1 MIIYNSM
8 IIWIAACGIFYS
20 ILNKNHKIATAE
32 NATNKIPIFVA
43 IITFGYI
50 IFWAGIRT
58 DIADTRAYINMYETM
73 TDSFSSIPGFW
84 TADNKSPGFDTLAI
98 IFKCIISDNYHY
110 WLMFIAMI
118 SGFSVMYTVWKHS
131 DDFFYSAFLFVVTTN
146 FAWMLNGIRQFLVV
160 SILFALSDWII
171 ERKTWRYIA
180 VVLLL
185 STIHFTALIMIP
197 IYFIAREK
205 PFGTKVVLFVIALFL
220 AIIFLEPFV
229 NMLELFL
236 EETQYGGFSEQF
248 ANDDGV
254 NPIRVLVAVIPSV
267 IAFMSR
273 KKINHINDRLFDL
286 CINMSLISAGLY
298 LLGVFTS
305 GILFGRFPIYCE
317 LYNIILLPSLFKR
330 CFSKNNTIIMYV
342 LCTICFLMFYF
353 LQMKGNYYISDL
365 TGLISG
371 TTQID
376 VLQ

>member
-1 MIIYNSM
+1 M

-20 ILNKNHKIATAE
+20 ILNKKHKIAAAE
-32 NATNKIPIFVA
+32 NATNKIPILLA

-98 IFKCIISDNYHY
+98 IFKCVISDNYHY

-131 DDFFYSAFLFVVTTN
+131 DNFFYSAFLFVVTTN

-171 ERKTWRYIA
+171 ERKTWRYII
-180 VVLLL
+180 VVLIL

-197 IYFIAREK
+197 IYFIATEK
-205 PFGTKVVLFVIALFL
+205 PFGTKMVLFVIALFL

-267 IAFMSR
+267 IAFLSR
-273 KKINHINDRLFDL
+273 KKINHINDRLLDL

-317 LYNIILLPSLFKR
+317 LYNIILLPALFKR
-330 CFSKNNTIIMYV
+330 CFGKNNAIIMYV
-342 LCTICFLMFYF
+342 LCAVGFLLYYF
-353 LQMKGNYYISDL
+353 LQMKDYYYISDL

>member
-8 IIWIAACGIFYS
+8 IIWIVVCSVFYS
-20 ILNKNHKIATAE
+20 VLNKNRNIASTE
-32 NATNKIPIFVA
+32 NTNAKIPIFVA

-50 IFWAGIRT
+50 IFWAGIRS
-58 DIADTRAYINMYETM
+58 DIADTNTYINMYNALPNKL
-73 TDSFSSIPGFW
+73 SSISEFWISDNKAPGF
-84 TADNKSPGFDTLAI
+84 NTLAV
-98 IFKCIISDNYHY
+98 IFKCIVSDNYHF
-110 WLMFIAMI
+110 WLMFIAMV

-131 DDFFYSAFLFVVTTN
+131 DNFFYSAFLFIVTIN
-146 FAWMLNGIRQFLVV
+146 FTWLLNGIRQFLVV

-171 ERKTWRYIA
+171 ERKTWRYIIA
-180 VVLLL
+180 VLIL

-197 IYFIAREK
+197 IYFIATEK
-205 PFGTKVVLFVIALFL
+205 PFGLRIILFIIALLL
-220 AIIFLEPFV
+220 AIVFLEPFI

-236 EETQYGGFSEQF
+236 EETLYGGFSEQF

-273 KKINHINDRLFDL
+273 KKINHINDRLLDL

-317 LYNIILLPSLFKR
+317 LYNILLLPTLFKK
-330 CFSKNNTIIMYV
+330 CFTKSNAIIMYA
-342 LCTICFLMFYF
+342 LCAVGFLLYYF
-353 LQMKGNYYISDL
+353 LQMKDYYYISDL